1 MVLAYTCILRHWTLV
16 PVVTGTTCT
25 CMSYHKWKKC
35 IIIKQSFFNKLAVV
49 VYTEHVFLCVLMKNG
64 FDSFNHVT
72 YHPWNDVINPVMN
85 LTGYVRDDHMVVS
98 SCFTTAPFSELKAGH
113 LEGIRGLYADN
124 CKCRVRQPV
133 SRHEV
138 H

>member
-1 MVLAYTCILRHWTLV
+1 MMYT
-16 PVVTGTTCT
+16 
-25 CMSYHKWKKC
+25 M
-35 IIIKQSFFNKLAVV
+35 
-49 VYTEHVFLCVLMKNG
+49 FLCVLMKNG
-64 FDSFNHVT
+64 FDILTQVT
-72 YHPWNDVINPVMN
+72 KRPWNDVIYPVIN
-85 LTGYVRDDHMVVS
+85 LTGYVREGHMVVS

>member
-1 MVLAYTCILRHWTLV
+1 MMYT
-16 PVVTGTTCT
+16 
-25 CMSYHKWKKC
+25 
-35 IIIKQSFFNKLAVV
+35 
-49 VYTEHVFLCVLMKNG
+49 VFLCVLMKNS
-64 FDSFNHVT
+64 FDILHVT
-72 YHPWNDVINPVMN
+72 QVTKRPWNDVNYPVMN
-85 LTGYVRDDHMVVS
+85 LTGYVREGHMVVS